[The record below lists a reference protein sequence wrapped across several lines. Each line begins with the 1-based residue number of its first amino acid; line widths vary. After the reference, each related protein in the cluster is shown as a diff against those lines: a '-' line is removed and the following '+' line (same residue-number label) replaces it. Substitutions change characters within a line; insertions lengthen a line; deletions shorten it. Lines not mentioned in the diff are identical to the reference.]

1 MAGEL
6 RLRRGVRAVVLDDHD
21 RVLLVH
27 FEFAR
32 PPHEVAELWA
42 TPGGGVEDGEDDR
55 GALARELAEEVG
67 LHNPG
72 IGPMIWTRTHVAPM
86 STGHDGQRENFY
98 LVRTPTFEARPAL
111 TIAQLRAE
119 NVAGLAWWTIDELTA
134 ADAVFAP
141 RRLPTLVAALVADGP
156 SPLAVDTG
164 V

>member
-55 GALARELAEEVG
+55 GALARELALITAHG
-67 LHNPG
+67 SLGSPRRRSAITLRWISLAPPAIDSARLPRKPAIQGPPG
-72 IGPMIWTRTHVAPM
+72 PSVSAASRP
-86 STGHDGQRENFY
+86 SR
-98 LVRTPTFEARPAL
+98 ARPA
-111 TIAQLRAE
+111 
-119 NVAGLAWWTIDELTA
+119 
-134 ADAVFAP
+134 
-141 RRLPTLVAALVADGP
+141 
-156 SPLAVDTG
+156 S
-164 V
+164 